1 MKPWRTVKKEILL
14 NHSKYLKVEKHTIEL
29 PDGRLIESWPWVISP
44 DFINLAAVTSDGKF
58 ICFRQT
64 KYAVDGISLAPVGG
78 YIEQGEIPVDAAK
91 RELLEETGFTSD
103 EWITLGEF
111 PVDGNHGCGTAYL
124 FLALNAQY
132 AAEPVNDDL
141 EEQEMVFLSLDEID
155 TALSKGE
162 FKILSWTALI
172 SLSLRYLKKE
182 NLLSFL

>member
-1 MKPWRTVKKEILL
+1 MKRLIPILCALILL
-14 NHSKYLKVEKHTIEL
+14 ASSIAPLSVQAQKGTSVADPSQAQAAALLENLTPEERVAQLFLVTYKGVDVSQTSQIYDLIYKHHIGGVVLLSKNDNFVSSGITISEAY
-29 PDGRLIESWPWVISP
+29 RVISSLQ
-44 DFINLAAVTSDGKF
+44 NTEWAAS
-58 ICFRQT
+58 Q
-64 KYAVDGISLAPVGG
+64 
-78 YIEQGEIPVDAAK
+78 
-91 RELLEETGFTSD
+91 
-103 EWITLGEF
+103 
-111 PVDGNHGCGTAYL
+111 
-124 FLALNAQY
+124 QY

>member
-14 NHSKYLKVEKHTIEL
+14 NHSKYLKVENHTIEL

-103 EWITLGEF
+103 EF

-132 AAEPVNDDL
+132 AAEPVNADL